1 MKDWFLSMLTFV
13 GQNLNLHRLLLMVKT
28 IQTLT
33 STKLPRRY
41 WKVISL
47 VLGNMKVKVIE
58 GLLDYG
64 SDYILYV
71 RINFIN
77 IMISK

>member
-1 MKDWFLSMLTFV
+1 MLTFV
-13 GQNLNLHRLLLMVKT
+13 GQNLNLHQLLLMVKI

-41 WKVISL
+41 WKVIS
-47 VLGNMKVKVIE
+47 VMLGNMKVKVIE
-58 GLLDYG
+58 GSLDYG